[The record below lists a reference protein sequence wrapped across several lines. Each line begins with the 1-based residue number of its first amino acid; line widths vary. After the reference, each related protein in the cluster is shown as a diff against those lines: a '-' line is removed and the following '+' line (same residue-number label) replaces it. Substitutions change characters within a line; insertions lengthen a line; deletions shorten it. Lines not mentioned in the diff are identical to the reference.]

1 MNFYYEGIDLV
12 TRQSV
17 HGEYDAVSEQGVVRW
32 LEEQHIE
39 ALSVHLSEK
48 KEKNG
53 RAVRNSDL
61 VLPLQELATLTE
73 QGVTLIDSLKAL
85 SENDENPVLARGF
98 LGIASEIEGGQ
109 SFSAALSESSLPF
122 PKYVAHL
129 ISAGESAGQLTVALS
144 NASQQL
150 SYDESVREDLRGAL
164 TYPLVLISAGLIA
177 MLIIFISVVPKFTH
191 LLDSDGDLPMLAAFV
206 LNAGRVANDSPW
218 LLLAVGALFFVG
230 SMLIFTNKAVRH
242 ALMNVVIEVPV
253 FGPWLAEQDSAR
265 WASLCSSMLKARVN
279 LLTALTLAADSCEY
293 TRRRH
298 RASQMIKDVQEGESF
313 SDALKKAR
321 LIPATSLSLIASGD
335 KTGQLADMLAAVAK
349 LHDASCKRRM
359 KQVLQLVEPLA
370 ILVVGALIGVM
381 ILGIVQAITASTDL
395 AI

>member
-12 TRQSV
+12 TKQSV
-17 HGEYDAVSEQGVVRW
+17 HGEYDAVSEQRVVHW

-39 ALSVHLSEK
+39 ALTVRLSEK

-61 VLPLQELATLTE
+61 VLPLEELSTLTS

-85 SENDENPVLARGF
+85 SENDENPLMARGF
-98 LGIASEIEGGQ
+98 LAIASEIEGGK
-109 SFSAALSESSLPF
+109 SFSVALSESSLPF
-122 PKYVAHL
+122 PKYVSHL

-164 TYPLVLISAGLIA
+164 TYPIVLVSAGFIA
-177 MLIIFISVVPKFTH
+177 MLIIFFSVVPKFTH
-191 LLDSDGDLPMLAAFV
+191 LLDSEVDLPTLAALV
-206 LNAGRVANDSPW
+206 LNAGRIANEAPW
-218 LLLAVGALFFVG
+218 LLLLLGSSLFGV
-230 SMLIFTNKAVRH
+230 SMLIVANKAVRH
-242 ALMNVVIEVPV
+242 AFLNVAIEAPV

-298 RASQMIKDVQEGESF
+298 RASQMIKDVEEGESF

-321 LIPATSLSLIASGD
+321 LIPATSLSLIAAGD
-335 KTGQLADMLAAVAK
+335 KTGQLSDMLAAVAK

-370 ILVVGALIGVM
+370 ILVVGILIGVM

-395 AI
+395 VI